1 MGNHIKNVRGAN
13 LKICKI
19 YPRREQLTLRP
30 LMMVADRNAIS
41 SSSSSSSSSWASSLL
56 VRLLGDVGRLI
67 DVMNYEQKMWCWHL
81 CDKRRSKQ
89 QAQQKQHERSDCKRE
104 FLVSSPSANLLICV
118 VRRALCTFLCRN
130 CLARAVIPWW
140 KESTCLESF
149 PFT

>member
-41 SSSSSSSSSWASSLL
+41 SSSSWASSLL
-56 VRLLGDVGRLI
+56 VRLLGDVGRLSMWWI
-67 DVMNYEQKMWCWHL
+67 MSRKCDVGISVIREGASSIHNKSNTRGVIVKENFWCHLPLQIFWFVWRGGLVCTLHVGIVWHVL
-81 CDKRRSKQ
+81 SSLM
-89 QAQQKQHERSDCKRE
+89 ERE
-104 FLVSSPSANLLICV
+104 HVP
-118 VRRALCTFLCRN
+118 
-130 CLARAVIPWW
+130 
-140 KESTCLESF
+140 LESF